1 MKKFIGF
8 ILILAMMAMLIS
20 GCSNM
25 GTDNG
30 SLNVSD
36 TVLNDINDSM
46 SETDKD
52 DNSQEATE
60 DDAENSTEDTSTSVS
75 VKEIELIV
83 NGRKFEISLYDN
95 ETARA
100 FADALPLT
108 LEMKELNGNEKYHYL
123 DKPLPTDSSMVGR
136 ISCGDLMLY
145 GSDCIVLFYQNFS
158 TSYSYTKIGIVIH
171 PEGLEQVLGTG
182 AVTITFQI
190 K

>member
-1 MKKFIGF
+1 MKKFIGS

-36 TVLNDINDSM
+36 TALNGINDSM
-46 SETDKD
+46 SETYKN

-60 DDAENSTEDTSTSVS
+60 DDIENGVEDPSTTVS

-95 ETARA
+95 ETAKA
-100 FADALPLT
+100 FANTLPLT

-123 DKPLPTDSSMVGR
+123 EKPLPTDSSRVES

-145 GSDCIVLFYQNFS
+145 GFDCIVLFYQNFS
-158 TSYSYTKIGIVIH
+158 TSYSYTKIGKVNH
-171 PEGLEQVLGTG
+171 PEGLEQILGTG
-182 AVTITFQI
+182 AVTITFKI

>member
-1 MKKFIGF
+1 MKKFIGS

-36 TVLNDINDSM
+36 TALTGINDSM
-46 SETDKD
+46 SEIYKN

-60 DDAENSTEDTSTSVS
+60 DDIENGVEDPSTTVS

-95 ETARA
+95 ETAKA
-100 FADALPLT
+100 FANTLPLT

-123 DKPLPTDSSMVGR
+123 EKPLPTDSSRVES

-158 TSYSYTKIGIVIH
+158 TS
-171 PEGLEQVLGTG
+171 
-182 AVTITFQI
+182 
-190 K
+190 

>member
-25 GTDNG
+25 GTGND

-36 TVLNDINDSM
+36 TALNGTNDSM
-46 SETDKD
+46 SETDKN

-60 DDAENSTEDTSTSVS
+60 DDIENSTEDTSASVS

-83 NGRKFEISLYDN
+83 NGRKFEISLYNN

-100 FADALPLT
+100 FAKTLPLT
-108 LEMKELNGNEKYHYL
+108 LEMKELNGNEKYHDL
-123 DKPLPTDSSMVGR
+123 ENPLPTDS
-136 ISCGDLMLY
+136 
-145 GSDCIVLFYQNFS
+145 
-158 TSYSYTKIGIVIH
+158 
-171 PEGLEQVLGTG
+171 
-182 AVTITFQI
+182 
-190 K
+190 